1 MASTP
6 PSGSKRKEESLRA
19 PSSASL
25 SKKKKSSYS
34 FDKCL
39 LCQGETSGVLRS
51 SSDGRSKAVQS
62 AIERKKLNDIAS
74 DDIIERV
81 LTVISENSN
90 CSDIKWHHTC
100 YSNFTHQGK
109 IARLHKKGLNLK
121 VQKQEP
127 RIVERATRSNKQHA
141 IDWSLCMF
149 CQKSGGK
156 AIRNVATMELSTKI
170 IDLSELDS
178 IMHVRL
184 TNISDLV
191 ASEGK
196 YHLSCWIQF
205 QRKVNKIKDIATN
218 MDYGKEKSQQTL
230 YRLCSD
236 LISGLGS
243 GQIYDMGNVWVFY
256 KEMCDRDGINV
267 PHRYISR
274 RASFYDDIK

>member
-1 MASTP
+1 MTSTP
-6 PSGSKRKEESLRA
+6 PSGSKRKEESIRTPNA
-19 PSSASL
+19 ASL

-39 LCQGETSGVLRS
+39 FCQGDTSGVLRS
-51 SSDGRSKAVQS
+51 SSDDGRSKAVQS
-62 AIERKKLNDIAS
+62 AIDRKNLNDIAS
-74 DDIIERV
+74 DIVIERV

-109 IARLHKKGLNLK
+109 IARLNKKGSNLK
-121 VQKQEP
+121 IQKQEP
-127 RIVERATRSNKQHA
+127 KIVERATRSNKQHA

-149 CQKSGGK
+149 CQKSEGK

-170 IDLSELDS
+170 IDLSQLDS

-205 QRKVNKIKDIATN
+205 QRKVCKIKDIATN
-218 MDYGKEKSQQTL
+218 MDYGKHKSQQSL

-243 GQIYDMGNVWVFY
+243 GHIYDMGNVWVFY
-256 KEMCDRDGINV
+256 EQMCERW
-267 PHRYISR
+267 H
-274 RASFYDDIK
+274 